1 MSKNG
6 MLLVFLAAIFCCG
19 ICIGGDGDGG
29 NDMCWEPK
37 VKSVAVFKNGLG
49 FFNRQGDV
57 SLRDGWCQSGQIP
70 PAAFGTLAIYS
81 GQKDHLVDIIGSG
94 SGEIVEFDG
103 VDAADDV
110 ETRRKRL
117 EASVNLKLQ
126 LTYEKKGSARSAAG
140 KLVSIGPKFAIL
152 ESSNNSF
159 AVPIAGIS
167 KMQVLELPLRV
178 HVQGEGKK
186 VPTKTSLNMAYLRK
200 GITWIPEYSVEILD
214 DDTAQMTLRG
224 TLVNEAEDLIHC
236 DVNFVVGVPHFTH
249 TGYMAPIAVGQTI
262 RAIGASVAPA
272 QFRKQI
278 MNRAAIVS
286 NAYNGDSF
294 NQFSVINKPVANNGG
309 NIDKALGNLPK
320 MGSSAG
326 TDYTVY
332 TKKDMTVRRGEKA
345 IVTLFVKK
353 IKYSHIY
360 RWSLPARV
368 KHYLVLQN
376 DTDTAWTTG
385 PYLAIHDDNP
395 LSEDI
400 LKYTPKGGKC
410 EITVTQ
416 AINVSH
422 DSSEAE
428 IDRDLKSYSP
438 RSSYYYDLVT
448 LRGTLKIKNFEKRV
462 ADIIV
467 TAPVKGKAIDSS
479 KGGTIRVDSTKLRL
493 LERAGKVTWK
503 ISLKPG
509 KETTLTY
516 DYERYIS
523 SH

>member
-6 MLLVFLAAIFCCG
+6 ILLVFLAAVICCG
-19 ICIGGDGDGG
+19 VCFGGDSDGD
-29 NDMCWEPK
+29 NDMLWKPK

-49 FFNRQGDV
+49 FFNRQADV

-81 GQKDHLVDIIGSG
+81 GKKDHLVDIVGSG

-103 VDAADDV
+103 VDAADDIK
-110 ETRRKRL
+110 TRRERL

-126 LTYEKKGSARSAAG
+126 LSYEHKGSDRSAVG
-140 KLVSIGPKFAIL
+140 KLVSVGPKFAIL
-152 ESSNNSF
+152 ESSDNSF

-178 HVQGEGKK
+178 HVKGAGKK
-186 VPTKTSLNMAYLRK
+186 APVKTTLNMAYLRK
-200 GITWIPEYSVEILD
+200 GITWIPEYSVKILD
-214 DDTAQMTLRG
+214 DDTAMLTLRG
-224 TLVNEAEDLIHC
+224 SLINEAEDLIHC

-249 TGYMAPIAVGQTI
+249 MGYMAPIAVGQTI
-262 RAIGASVAPA
+262 RTIGASVAPR
-272 QFRKQI
+272 QLQTQI
-278 MNRAAIVS
+278 MNSAVFLNNSAPV
-286 NAYNGDSF
+286 GGGVV
-294 NQFSVINKPVANNGG
+294 QQPVANNTG
-309 NIDKALGNLPK
+309 NIDKAMGNLPK
-320 MGSSAG
+320 FASSAG

-332 TKKDMTVRRGEKA
+332 TKKNMTVRKGEKA

-353 IKYSHIY
+353 IKYSHVY
-360 RWSLPARV
+360 RWALPARV
-368 KHYLVLQN
+368 KHYLVLHN

-385 PYLAIHDDNP
+385 PYLAVHDDNP

-422 DSSEAE
+422 GSSEAE
-428 IDRDLKSYSP
+428 IARKLKAYNP
-438 RSSYYYDLVT
+438 RSNYYYDLVT
-448 LRGTLKIKNFEKRV
+448 LRGTLKLRNYEKRTAEV
-462 ADIIV
+462 II

-479 KGGTIRVDSTKLRL
+479 EGGTIRVDSTKLRL
-493 LERAGKVTWK
+493 LERSGRVTWK
-503 ISLKPG
+503 VILKPG
-509 KETTLTY
+509 EDATLTY